1 MEHTKR
7 TRIVKQI
14 LASLSKCFFAMRIA
28 FIFKFYSKFL
38 QHQSYVFSLWDGGR
52 LRSCHGEP
60 IGRCHDT
67 HPRPRA
73 TRKPRHCADEALSAH
88 RGFQGRAPQRSLL
101 RDTEAPPRML
111 MAPRAERVSSPLA
124 HFEQAS
130 ARSAQNFF
138 SRKDSWRLKEAE
150 QR

>member
-52 LRSCHGEP
+52 LTTLQLAVGSDRQG
-60 IGRCHDT
+60 
-67 HPRPRA
+67 
-73 TRKPRHCADEALSAH
+73 
-88 RGFQGRAPQRSLL
+88 QGRDRI
-101 RDTEAPPRML
+101 EA
-111 MAPRAERVSSPLA
+111 
-124 HFEQAS
+124 
-130 ARSAQNFF
+130 
-138 SRKDSWRLKEAE
+138 
-150 QR
+150 

>member
-52 LRSCHGEP
+52 LTIVKTSFTPSILRNLTLAQPKGCQIDP
-60 IGRCHDT
+60 QNVRVFV
-67 HPRPRA
+67 
-73 TRKPRHCADEALSAH
+73 TRLEA
-88 RGFQGRAPQRSLL
+88 QGPTWQWI
-101 RDTEAPPRML
+101 
-111 MAPRAERVSSPLA
+111 
-124 HFEQAS
+124 
-130 ARSAQNFF
+130 NF
-138 SRKDSWRLKEAE
+138 
-150 QR
+150 